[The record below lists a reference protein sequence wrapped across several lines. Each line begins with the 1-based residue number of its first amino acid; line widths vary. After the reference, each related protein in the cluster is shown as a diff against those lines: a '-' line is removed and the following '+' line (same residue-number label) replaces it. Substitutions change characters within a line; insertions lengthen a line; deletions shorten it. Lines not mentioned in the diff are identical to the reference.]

1 MAEHS
6 TVTAVTKAR
15 AAMEAEEQALLRLL
29 AQSDLYR
36 PEQARLRD
44 QIKELETERRRA
56 LAGDCVRD
64 LAAINAD
71 LARTRGEYQ
80 EVTSALEEL
89 DSLAGEASGRVA
101 KAEKVLQ
108 DALDGAWSQRYD
120 AAHKALVEAINR
132 LSPDL
137 RQAALET
144 GTAWPSLSEMLKTVS
159 RDADWFT
166 HPATQPPAALTG
178 SRSSA
183 LLTDEVRRHAA

>member
-1 MAEHS
+1 MQARSRIEL
-6 TVTAVTKAR
+6 TAVLSKST
-15 AAMEAEEQALLRLL
+15 EENR
-29 AQSDLYR
+29 
-36 PEQARLRD
+36 
-44 QIKELETERRRA
+44 IKELETERRRA

-80 EVTSALEEL
+80 EVTSALEDL
-89 DSLAGEASGRVA
+89 DSLAGEAGGRVA
-101 KAEKVLQ
+101 KAEQGLR
-108 DALDGAWSQRYD
+108 DAIDSAWAHRYD

-132 LSPDL
+132 LSPSL
-137 RQAALET
+137 RQASLEC
-144 GTAWPSLSEMLKTVS
+144 GLAVPSLTEMLKTVS